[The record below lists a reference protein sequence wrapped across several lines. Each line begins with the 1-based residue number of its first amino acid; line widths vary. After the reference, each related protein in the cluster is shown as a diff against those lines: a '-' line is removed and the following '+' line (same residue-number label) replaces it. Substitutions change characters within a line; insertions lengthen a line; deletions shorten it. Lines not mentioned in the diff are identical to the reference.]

1 MASILDR
8 PISQWAGMEYSCAC
22 GKSHKVDIQAIRV
35 GSGVMQELPGI
46 LRDLGASHIFLVT
59 DNYTY
64 EAAGRQVEQL
74 LDQAGLSYHKRV
86 FQTETP
92 LVPNEYALGSV
103 LAAMTSQ
110 DDMLLAVGSG
120 TLNDVTKYVSART
133 GVPYVIAA
141 TAPSMDGY
149 ASTVAPTILDG
160 FKTTLPAVYPAA
172 IVADVDILKDAPM
185 PHAHRRLWGHHRE
198 VHLPGGLEAVPPAQ
212 RGILLPRGGGRH
224 RGRRGDLRG
233 QRQGAGPA
241 GAPGHPGCDRGA
253 HPLWPGHGHGGR
265 LPACLGGRST
275 RWPTTGRWTP
285 CAGGEE
291 HPLHGNAVGVGTVLA
306 ASLYEMAAEYLPQGF
321 AAPDK
326 GQILAC
332 LQAAGS
338 CADPKELGI
347 RRELCLESLLHAM
360 ELRDRFTVQKL
371 LEQKGKLSP
380 LRPGAGG
387 ALLRRLKIGKRKR
400 RDYAFS
406 GDRLPS
412 AGGETGAALRHAA
425 AGLRGAAG
433 AHPHEI

>member
-46 LRDLGASHIFLVT
+46 LRDLGASHIFLVA

-74 LDQAGLSYHKRV
+74 LDQAGLAYHKRV

-133 GVPYVIAA
+133 GIPYVIAA

-185 PHAHRRLWGHHRE
+185 PMLTAGFGDIIGKFTSLADWRLSHQLNGEYYCPE
-198 VHLPGGLEAVPPAQ
+198 VAGVIEAAVETCAANAQALAQ
-212 RGILLPRGGGRH
+212 REPQAIQAVTEALILSGLAMGMVGVSRPASGAEH
-224 RGRRGDLRG
+224 QMAHYWEMDALRR
-233 QRQGAGPA
+233 
-241 GAPGHPGCDRGA
+241 
-253 HPLWPGHGHGGR
+253 
-265 LPACLGGRST
+265 
-275 RWPTTGRWTP
+275 
-285 CAGGEE
+285 GEE

-371 LEQKGKLSP
+371 LEQKGQLISCAQE
-380 LRPGAGG
+380 LVERYYGG
-387 ALLRRLKIGKRKR
+387 
-400 RDYAFS
+400 
-406 GDRLPS
+406 
-412 AGGETGAALRHAA
+412 
-425 AGLRGAAG
+425 
-433 AHPHEI
+433 

>member
-35 GSGVMQELPGI
+35 GSGVIQELPGI

-185 PHAHRRLWGHHRE
+185 PMLTAGFGDIIGKFTSLADWRLSHQLNGEYYCPE
-198 VHLPGGLEAVPPAQ
+198 VAGVIEAAVETCAANAQALAQ
-212 RGILLPRGGGRH
+212 REPQAIQAVTEALILSGLAMGMVGVSRPASGAEH
-224 RGRRGDLRG
+224 QMAHYWEMDALRR
-233 QRQGAGPA
+233 
-241 GAPGHPGCDRGA
+241 
-253 HPLWPGHGHGGR
+253 
-265 LPACLGGRST
+265 
-275 RWPTTGRWTP
+275 
-285 CAGGEE
+285 GEE

-371 LEQKGKLSP
+371 LEQKGQLISCAQE
-380 LRPGAGG
+380 LVERYYGG
-387 ALLRRLKIGKRKR
+387 
-400 RDYAFS
+400 
-406 GDRLPS
+406 
-412 AGGETGAALRHAA
+412 
-425 AGLRGAAG
+425 
-433 AHPHEI
+433 

>member
-35 GSGVMQELPGI
+35 GSGVIQELPGI
-46 LRDLGASHIFLVT
+46 LRDLGASHIFLVA

-74 LDQAGLSYHKRV
+74 LDQAGLAYHKRV

-185 PHAHRRLWGHHRE
+185 PMLTAGFGDIIGKFTSLADWRLSHQLNGEYYCPE
-198 VHLPGGLEAVPPAQ
+198 VAGVIEAAVETCAANAQALAQ
-212 RGILLPRGGGRH
+212 REPQAIQAVTEALILSGLAMGMVGVSRPASGAEH
-224 RGRRGDLRG
+224 QMAHYWEMDALRR
-233 QRQGAGPA
+233 
-241 GAPGHPGCDRGA
+241 
-253 HPLWPGHGHGGR
+253 
-265 LPACLGGRST
+265 
-275 RWPTTGRWTP
+275 
-285 CAGGEE
+285 GEE
-291 HPLHGNAVGVGTVLA
+291 HPLHGNAVGAAAVLS
-306 ASLYEMAAEYLPQGF
+306 ASLYQLAADQLPEGF
-321 AAPDK
+321 PLPDK
-326 GQILAC
+326 QRL
-332 LQAAGS
+332 LSLLKQAGG
-338 CADPKELGI
+338 CASPKDLGI

-371 LEQKGKLSP
+371 LEQKGKLS
-380 LRPGAGG
+380 LCAQELVARYYGG
-387 ALLRRLKIGKRKR
+387 
-400 RDYAFS
+400 
-406 GDRLPS
+406 
-412 AGGETGAALRHAA
+412 
-425 AGLRGAAG
+425 
-433 AHPHEI
+433 

>member
-1 MASILDR
+1 MASSLDR

-35 GSGVMQELPGI
+35 GSGVIQELPGI
-46 LRDLGASHIFLVT
+46 LRDLGASHIFLVA

-74 LDQAGLSYHKRV
+74 LDQAGLAYHKRV

-133 GVPYVIAA
+133 GIPYVIAA

-185 PHAHRRLWGHHRE
+185 PMLTAGFGDIIGKFTSLADWRLSHQLNGEYYCPE
-198 VHLPGGLEAVPPAQ
+198 VAGVIEAAVETCAANAQALAQ
-212 RGILLPRGGGRH
+212 REPQAIQAVTEALILSGLAMGMVGVSRPASGAEH
-224 RGRRGDLRG
+224 QMAHYWEMDALRR
-233 QRQGAGPA
+233 
-241 GAPGHPGCDRGA
+241 
-253 HPLWPGHGHGGR
+253 
-265 LPACLGGRST
+265 
-275 RWPTTGRWTP
+275 
-285 CAGGEE
+285 GEE

-371 LEQKGKLSP
+371 LEQKGKLS
-380 LRPGAGG
+380 LCAQELVARYYGG
-387 ALLRRLKIGKRKR
+387 
-400 RDYAFS
+400 
-406 GDRLPS
+406 
-412 AGGETGAALRHAA
+412 
-425 AGLRGAAG
+425 
-433 AHPHEI
+433 

>member
-35 GSGVMQELPGI
+35 GSGVIQELPGI
-46 LRDLGASHIFLVT
+46 LRDLGASHIFLVA

-74 LDQAGLSYHKRV
+74 LDQAGLPYHKRV

-185 PHAHRRLWGHHRE
+185 PMLTAGFGDIIGKFTSLADWRLSHQLNGEYYCPE
-198 VHLPGGLEAVPPAQ
+198 VAGVIEAAVETCAANAQALAQ
-212 RGILLPRGGGRH
+212 REPQAIQAVTEALILSGLAMGMVGVSRPASGAEH
-224 RGRRGDLRG
+224 QMAHYWEMDALRR
-233 QRQGAGPA
+233 
-241 GAPGHPGCDRGA
+241 
-253 HPLWPGHGHGGR
+253 
-265 LPACLGGRST
+265 
-275 RWPTTGRWTP
+275 
-285 CAGGEE
+285 GEE

-306 ASLYEMAAEYLPQGF
+306 ASLYEMAVEYLPQGF

-371 LEQKGKLSP
+371 LEQKGKLS
-380 LRPGAGG
+380 LCAQELVARYYGG
-387 ALLRRLKIGKRKR
+387 
-400 RDYAFS
+400 
-406 GDRLPS
+406 
-412 AGGETGAALRHAA
+412 
-425 AGLRGAAG
+425 
-433 AHPHEI
+433 

>member
-35 GSGVMQELPGI
+35 GSGVIQELPGI
-46 LRDLGASHIFLVT
+46 LRDLGASHIFLVA

-74 LDQAGLSYHKRV
+74 LDQAGLPYHKRV

-133 GVPYVIAA
+133 GIPYVIAA

-185 PHAHRRLWGHHRE
+185 PMLTAGFGDIIGKFTSLADWRLSHQLNGEYYCPE
-198 VHLPGGLEAVPPAQ
+198 VAGVIEAAVETCAANAQALAQ
-212 RGILLPRGGGRH
+212 REPQAIQAVTEALILSGLAMGMVGVSRPASGAEH
-224 RGRRGDLRG
+224 QMAHYWEMDALRR
-233 QRQGAGPA
+233 
-241 GAPGHPGCDRGA
+241 
-253 HPLWPGHGHGGR
+253 
-265 LPACLGGRST
+265 
-275 RWPTTGRWTP
+275 
-285 CAGGEE
+285 GEE

-371 LEQKGKLSP
+371 LEQKGKLS
-380 LRPGAGG
+380 LCAQELVERYYGG
-387 ALLRRLKIGKRKR
+387 
-400 RDYAFS
+400 
-406 GDRLPS
+406 
-412 AGGETGAALRHAA
+412 
-425 AGLRGAAG
+425 
-433 AHPHEI
+433 

>member
-35 GSGVMQELPGI
+35 GSGVIQELPGI

-74 LDQAGLSYHKRV
+74 LDQAGLPYHKRV

-133 GVPYVIAA
+133 GIPYVIAA

-185 PHAHRRLWGHHRE
+185 PMLTAGFGDIIGKFTSLADWRLSHQLNGEYYCPE
-198 VHLPGGLEAVPPAQ
+198 VAGVIEAAVETCAANAKALAQ
-212 RGILLPRGGGRH
+212 REPQAIQAVTEALILSGLAMGMVGVSRPASGAEH
-224 RGRRGDLRG
+224 QMAHYWEMDALRR
-233 QRQGAGPA
+233 
-241 GAPGHPGCDRGA
+241 
-253 HPLWPGHGHGGR
+253 
-265 LPACLGGRST
+265 
-275 RWPTTGRWTP
+275 
-285 CAGGEE
+285 GEE

-371 LEQKGKLSP
+371 LEQKGKLS
-380 LRPGAGG
+380 LCAQELVARYYGG
-387 ALLRRLKIGKRKR
+387 
-400 RDYAFS
+400 
-406 GDRLPS
+406 
-412 AGGETGAALRHAA
+412 
-425 AGLRGAAG
+425 
-433 AHPHEI
+433 

>member
-46 LRDLGASHIFLVT
+46 LRDLGASHIFLVA

-160 FKTTLPAVYPAA
+160 FKTTLPAEYPAA

-185 PHAHRRLWGHHRE
+185 PMLTAGFGDIIGKFTSLADWRLSHQLNGEYYCPE
-198 VHLPGGLEAVPPAQ
+198 VAGVIEAAVETCAANAKALAQ
-212 RGILLPRGGGRH
+212 REPQAIQAVTEALILSGLAMGMVGVSRPASGAEH
-224 RGRRGDLRG
+224 QMAHYWEMDALRR
-233 QRQGAGPA
+233 
-241 GAPGHPGCDRGA
+241 
-253 HPLWPGHGHGGR
+253 
-265 LPACLGGRST
+265 
-275 RWPTTGRWTP
+275 
-285 CAGGEE
+285 GEE

-306 ASLYEMAAEYLPQGF
+306 ASLYEMAVEYLPQGF

-347 RRELCLESLLHAM
+347 RRELCLESLLHAL

-371 LEQKGKLSP
+371 LEQTGKLS
-380 LRPGAGG
+380 LCAQELVARYYGG
-387 ALLRRLKIGKRKR
+387 
-400 RDYAFS
+400 
-406 GDRLPS
+406 
-412 AGGETGAALRHAA
+412 
-425 AGLRGAAG
+425 
-433 AHPHEI
+433 

>member
-35 GSGVMQELPGI
+35 GSGVIQELPGI
-46 LRDLGASHIFLVT
+46 LRDLGASHIFLVA

-74 LDQAGLSYHKRV
+74 LDQAGLAYHKRV

-133 GVPYVIAA
+133 GIPYVIAA

-185 PHAHRRLWGHHRE
+185 PMLTAGFGDIIGKFTSLADWRLSHQLNGEYYCPE
-198 VHLPGGLEAVPPAQ
+198 VAGVIEAAVETCAANAQALAQ
-212 RGILLPRGGGRH
+212 REPQAIQAVTEALILSGLAMGMVGVSRPASGAEH
-224 RGRRGDLRG
+224 QMAHYWEMDALRR
-233 QRQGAGPA
+233 
-241 GAPGHPGCDRGA
+241 
-253 HPLWPGHGHGGR
+253 
-265 LPACLGGRST
+265 
-275 RWPTTGRWTP
+275 
-285 CAGGEE
+285 GEE

-371 LEQKGKLSP
+371 LEQKG
-380 LRPGAGG
+380 
-387 ALLRRLKIGKRKR
+387 I
-400 RDYAFS
+400 FS
-406 GDRLPS
+406 RMWQNYQTS
-412 AGGETGAALRHAA
+412 VQWKVAKEVQ
-425 AGLRGAAG
+425 
-433 AHPHEI
+433 

>member
-35 GSGVMQELPGI
+35 GSGVIQELPGI
-46 LRDLGASHIFLVT
+46 LRDLGASHIFLVA

-74 LDQAGLSYHKRV
+74 LDQAGLAYHKRV

-133 GVPYVIAA
+133 GIPYVIAA

-185 PHAHRRLWGHHRE
+185 PMLTAGFGDIIGKFTSLADWRLSHQLNGEYYCPE
-198 VHLPGGLEAVPPAQ
+198 VAGVIEAAVETCAANAQALAQ
-212 RGILLPRGGGRH
+212 REPQAIQAVTEALILSGLAMGMVGVSRPASGAEH
-224 RGRRGDLRG
+224 QMAHYWEMDALRR
-233 QRQGAGPA
+233 
-241 GAPGHPGCDRGA
+241 
-253 HPLWPGHGHGGR
+253 
-265 LPACLGGRST
+265 
-275 RWPTTGRWTP
+275 
-285 CAGGEE
+285 GEE

-338 CADPKELGI
+338 CADPEELGI

-371 LEQKGKLSP
+371 LEQKGKLS
-380 LRPGAGG
+380 LCAQELVARYYGG
-387 ALLRRLKIGKRKR
+387 
-400 RDYAFS
+400 
-406 GDRLPS
+406 
-412 AGGETGAALRHAA
+412 
-425 AGLRGAAG
+425 
-433 AHPHEI
+433 

>member
-46 LRDLGASHIFLVT
+46 LRDLGASHIFLVA

-74 LDQAGLSYHKRV
+74 LDQAGLAYHKRV

-133 GVPYVIAA
+133 GIPYVIAA

-185 PHAHRRLWGHHRE
+185 PMLTAGFGDIIGKFTSLADWRLSHQLNGEYYCPE
-198 VHLPGGLEAVPPAQ
+198 VAGVIEAAVETCAANAKALAQ
-212 RGILLPRGGGRH
+212 RGPQAIQAVTEALILSGLAMGMVGVSRPASGAEH
-224 RGRRGDLRG
+224 QMAHYWEMDALRR
-233 QRQGAGPA
+233 
-241 GAPGHPGCDRGA
+241 
-253 HPLWPGHGHGGR
+253 
-265 LPACLGGRST
+265 
-275 RWPTTGRWTP
+275 
-285 CAGGEE
+285 GEE

-306 ASLYEMAAEYLPQGF
+306 ASLYEMAVEYLPQGF

-371 LEQKGKLSP
+371 LEQKGKLS
-380 LRPGAGG
+380 LCAQELVAHYYGG
-387 ALLRRLKIGKRKR
+387 
-400 RDYAFS
+400 
-406 GDRLPS
+406 
-412 AGGETGAALRHAA
+412 
-425 AGLRGAAG
+425 
-433 AHPHEI
+433 

>member
-35 GSGVMQELPGI
+35 GSGVIQELPGI
-46 LRDLGASHIFLVT
+46 LRDLGASHIFLVA

-74 LDQAGLSYHKRV
+74 LDQAGLAYHKRV

-133 GVPYVIAA
+133 GMPYVIAA

-185 PHAHRRLWGHHRE
+185 PMLTAGFGDIIGKFTSLADWRLSHQLNGEYYCPE
-198 VHLPGGLEAVPPAQ
+198 VAGVIEAAVETCAANAKALAQ
-212 RGILLPRGGGRH
+212 REPQAIQAVTEALILSGLAMGMVGVSRPASGAEH
-224 RGRRGDLRG
+224 QMAHYWEMDALRR
-233 QRQGAGPA
+233 
-241 GAPGHPGCDRGA
+241 
-253 HPLWPGHGHGGR
+253 
-265 LPACLGGRST
+265 
-275 RWPTTGRWTP
+275 
-285 CAGGEE
+285 GEE

-371 LEQKGKLSP
+371 LEQKGKLS
-380 LRPGAGG
+380 LCAQELVERYYGG
-387 ALLRRLKIGKRKR
+387 
-400 RDYAFS
+400 
-406 GDRLPS
+406 
-412 AGGETGAALRHAA
+412 
-425 AGLRGAAG
+425 
-433 AHPHEI
+433 

>member
-46 LRDLGASHIFLVT
+46 LRDLGASHIFLVA

-74 LDQAGLSYHKRV
+74 LDQAGLAYHKRV

-133 GVPYVIAA
+133 GMPYVIAA

-185 PHAHRRLWGHHRE
+185 PMLTAGFGDIIGKFTSLADWRLSHQLNGEYYCPE
-198 VHLPGGLEAVPPAQ
+198 VAGVIEAAVETCAANAQALAQ
-212 RGILLPRGGGRH
+212 REPQAIQAVTEALIFSGLAMGMVGVSRPASGAEHQMAHYWEMDAL
-224 RGRRGDLRG
+224 RR
-233 QRQGAGPA
+233 
-241 GAPGHPGCDRGA
+241 
-253 HPLWPGHGHGGR
+253 
-265 LPACLGGRST
+265 
-275 RWPTTGRWTP
+275 
-285 CAGGEE
+285 GEE

-371 LEQKGKLSP
+371 LEQKGKLS
-380 LRPGAGG
+380 LCAQELVARYYGG
-387 ALLRRLKIGKRKR
+387 
-400 RDYAFS
+400 
-406 GDRLPS
+406 
-412 AGGETGAALRHAA
+412 
-425 AGLRGAAG
+425 
-433 AHPHEI
+433 

>member
-35 GSGVMQELPGI
+35 GSGVIQELPGI
-46 LRDLGASHIFLVT
+46 LRDLGASHIFLVA

-74 LDQAGLSYHKRV
+74 LDQAGLAYHKRV

-185 PHAHRRLWGHHRE
+185 PMLTAGFGDIIGKFTSLADWRLSHQLNGEYYCPE
-198 VHLPGGLEAVPPAQ
+198 VAGVIEAAVETCAANAQALAQ
-212 RGILLPRGGGRH
+212 REPQAIQAVTEALILSGLAMGMVGVSRPASGAEH
-224 RGRRGDLRG
+224 QMAHYWEMDALRR
-233 QRQGAGPA
+233 
-241 GAPGHPGCDRGA
+241 
-253 HPLWPGHGHGGR
+253 
-265 LPACLGGRST
+265 
-275 RWPTTGRWTP
+275 
-285 CAGGEE
+285 GEE

-371 LEQKGKLSP
+371 LEQKGKLS
-380 LRPGAGG
+380 LCAQELVARYYGG
-387 ALLRRLKIGKRKR
+387 
-400 RDYAFS
+400 
-406 GDRLPS
+406 
-412 AGGETGAALRHAA
+412 
-425 AGLRGAAG
+425 
-433 AHPHEI
+433 

>member
-35 GSGVMQELPGI
+35 GSGVIQELPGI
-46 LRDLGASHIFLVT
+46 LRDLGASHIFLVA

-74 LDQAGLSYHKRV
+74 LDQAGLAYHKRV

-133 GVPYVIAA
+133 GIPYVIAA

-185 PHAHRRLWGHHRE
+185 PMLTAGFGDIIGKFTSLADWRLSHQLNGEYYCPE
-198 VHLPGGLEAVPPAQ
+198 VAGVIEAAVETCAANAQALAQ
-212 RGILLPRGGGRH
+212 REPQAIQAVTEALILSGLAMGMVGVSRPASGAEH
-224 RGRRGDLRG
+224 QMAHYWEMDALRR
-233 QRQGAGPA
+233 
-241 GAPGHPGCDRGA
+241 
-253 HPLWPGHGHGGR
+253 
-265 LPACLGGRST
+265 
-275 RWPTTGRWTP
+275 
-285 CAGGEE
+285 GEE

-332 LQAAGS
+332 LQAEGS

-371 LEQKGKLSP
+371 LEQKGKLS
-380 LRPGAGG
+380 LCAQELVARYYGG
-387 ALLRRLKIGKRKR
+387 
-400 RDYAFS
+400 
-406 GDRLPS
+406 
-412 AGGETGAALRHAA
+412 
-425 AGLRGAAG
+425 
-433 AHPHEI
+433 

>member
-35 GSGVMQELPGI
+35 GSGVIQELPGI
-46 LRDLGASHIFLVT
+46 LRDLGASHIFLVA

-74 LDQAGLSYHKRV
+74 LDQAGLAYHKRV

-185 PHAHRRLWGHHRE
+185 PMLTAGFGDIIGKFTSLADWRLSHQLNGEYYCPE
-198 VHLPGGLEAVPPAQ
+198 VAGVIEAAVETCAANAQALAQ
-212 RGILLPRGGGRH
+212 REPQAIQAVTEALILSGLAMGIVGVSRPASGAEHQMAHYWEMDAL
-224 RGRRGDLRG
+224 RR
-233 QRQGAGPA
+233 
-241 GAPGHPGCDRGA
+241 
-253 HPLWPGHGHGGR
+253 
-265 LPACLGGRST
+265 
-275 RWPTTGRWTP
+275 
-285 CAGGEE
+285 GEE

-371 LEQKGKLSP
+371 LEQKGKLS
-380 LRPGAGG
+380 LCAQELVARYYGG
-387 ALLRRLKIGKRKR
+387 
-400 RDYAFS
+400 
-406 GDRLPS
+406 
-412 AGGETGAALRHAA
+412 
-425 AGLRGAAG
+425 
-433 AHPHEI
+433 

>member
-35 GSGVMQELPGI
+35 GSGVIQELPCI
-46 LRDLGASHIFLVT
+46 LRDLGASHIFLVA

-74 LDQAGLSYHKRV
+74 LDQAGLAYHKRV

-185 PHAHRRLWGHHRE
+185 PMLTAGFGDIIGKFTSLADWRLSHQLNGEYYCPE
-198 VHLPGGLEAVPPAQ
+198 VAGVIEAAVETCAANAQALAQ
-212 RGILLPRGGGRH
+212 REPQAIQAVTEALILSGLAMGMVGVSRPASGAEH
-224 RGRRGDLRG
+224 QMAHYWEMDALRR
-233 QRQGAGPA
+233 
-241 GAPGHPGCDRGA
+241 
-253 HPLWPGHGHGGR
+253 
-265 LPACLGGRST
+265 
-275 RWPTTGRWTP
+275 
-285 CAGGEE
+285 GEE

-306 ASLYEMAAEYLPQGF
+306 ASMYEMAAEYLPQGF

-371 LEQKGKLSP
+371 LEQKGKLS
-380 LRPGAGG
+380 LCAQELVARYYGG
-387 ALLRRLKIGKRKR
+387 
-400 RDYAFS
+400 
-406 GDRLPS
+406 
-412 AGGETGAALRHAA
+412 
-425 AGLRGAAG
+425 
-433 AHPHEI
+433 

>member
-35 GSGVMQELPGI
+35 GSGVIQELPGI
-46 LRDLGASHIFLVT
+46 LRDLGASHIFLVA
-59 DNYTY
+59 DNYPY

-74 LDQAGLSYHKRV
+74 LDQAGLAYHKRGV
-86 FQTETP
+86 QTETP

-185 PHAHRRLWGHHRE
+185 PMLTAGFGDIIGKFTSLADWRLSHQLNGEYYCPE
-198 VHLPGGLEAVPPAQ
+198 VAGVIEAAVETCAANAQALAQ
-212 RGILLPRGGGRH
+212 REPQAIQAVTEALILSGLAMGMVGVSRPASGAEH
-224 RGRRGDLRG
+224 QMAHYWEMDALRR
-233 QRQGAGPA
+233 
-241 GAPGHPGCDRGA
+241 
-253 HPLWPGHGHGGR
+253 
-265 LPACLGGRST
+265 
-275 RWPTTGRWTP
+275 
-285 CAGGEE
+285 GEE

-371 LEQKGKLSP
+371 LEQKGKLS
-380 LRPGAGG
+380 LCAQELVARYYGG
-387 ALLRRLKIGKRKR
+387 
-400 RDYAFS
+400 
-406 GDRLPS
+406 
-412 AGGETGAALRHAA
+412 
-425 AGLRGAAG
+425 
-433 AHPHEI
+433 

>member
-185 PHAHRRLWGHHRE
+185 PMLTAGFGDIIGKFTSLADWRLSHQLNGEYYCPE
-198 VHLPGGLEAVPPAQ
+198 VAGVIEAAVETCAANAKALAQ
-212 RGILLPRGGGRH
+212 REPQAIQAVTEALILSGLAMGMVGVSRPASGAEH
-224 RGRRGDLRG
+224 QMAHYWEMDALRR
-233 QRQGAGPA
+233 
-241 GAPGHPGCDRGA
+241 
-253 HPLWPGHGHGGR
+253 
-265 LPACLGGRST
+265 
-275 RWPTTGRWTP
+275 
-285 CAGGEE
+285 GEE
-291 HPLHGNAVGVGTVLA
+291 HPLHGNAVGVGPVLA

-371 LEQKGKLSP
+371 LEQKGKLS
-380 LRPGAGG
+380 LCAQELVARYYGG
-387 ALLRRLKIGKRKR
+387 
-400 RDYAFS
+400 
-406 GDRLPS
+406 
-412 AGGETGAALRHAA
+412 
-425 AGLRGAAG
+425 
-433 AHPHEI
+433 

>member
-35 GSGVMQELPGI
+35 GSGVIQELPGI
-46 LRDLGASHIFLVT
+46 LRDLGASHIFLVA

-74 LDQAGLSYHKRV
+74 LDQAGLAYHKRV

-133 GVPYVIAA
+133 GIPYVIAA

-185 PHAHRRLWGHHRE
+185 PMLTAGFGDIIGKFTSLADWRLSHQLNGEYYCPE
-198 VHLPGGLEAVPPAQ
+198 VAGVIEAAVETCAANAQALAQ
-212 RGILLPRGGGRH
+212 REPQAIQAVTEALILSGLAMGMVGVSRPASGAEH
-224 RGRRGDLRG
+224 QMAHYWEMDALRR
-233 QRQGAGPA
+233 
-241 GAPGHPGCDRGA
+241 
-253 HPLWPGHGHGGR
+253 
-265 LPACLGGRST
+265 
-275 RWPTTGRWTP
+275 
-285 CAGGEE
+285 GEE

-306 ASLYEMAAEYLPQGF
+306 ASLYEMAVEYLPQGF

-371 LEQKGKLSP
+371 LEQKGKLS
-380 LRPGAGG
+380 LCAQELVAHYYGG
-387 ALLRRLKIGKRKR
+387 
-400 RDYAFS
+400 
-406 GDRLPS
+406 
-412 AGGETGAALRHAA
+412 
-425 AGLRGAAG
+425 
-433 AHPHEI
+433 

>member
-22 GKSHKVDIQAIRV
+22 GKSHKVNIQAIRV
-35 GSGVMQELPGI
+35 GSGVIQELPGI
-46 LRDLGASHIFLVT
+46 LRDLGASHIFLVA

-74 LDQAGLSYHKRV
+74 LDQAGLAYHKRV

-185 PHAHRRLWGHHRE
+185 PMLTAGFGDIIGKFTSLADWRLSHQLNGEYYCPE
-198 VHLPGGLEAVPPAQ
+198 VAGVIEAAVETCAANAQALAQ
-212 RGILLPRGGGRH
+212 REPQAVQAVTEALILSGLAMGMVGVSRPASGAEH
-224 RGRRGDLRG
+224 QMAHYWEMDALRR
-233 QRQGAGPA
+233 
-241 GAPGHPGCDRGA
+241 
-253 HPLWPGHGHGGR
+253 
-265 LPACLGGRST
+265 
-275 RWPTTGRWTP
+275 
-285 CAGGEE
+285 GEE

-371 LEQKGKLSP
+371 LEQKGKLS
-380 LRPGAGG
+380 LCAQELVARYYGG
-387 ALLRRLKIGKRKR
+387 
-400 RDYAFS
+400 
-406 GDRLPS
+406 
-412 AGGETGAALRHAA
+412 
-425 AGLRGAAG
+425 
-433 AHPHEI
+433 

>member
-46 LRDLGASHIFLVT
+46 LRDLGASHIFLVA

-74 LDQAGLSYHKRV
+74 LDQAGLAYHKRV

-133 GVPYVIAA
+133 GIPYVIAA

-185 PHAHRRLWGHHRE
+185 PMLTAGFGDIIGKFTSLADWRLSHQLNGEYYCPE
-198 VHLPGGLEAVPPAQ
+198 VAGVIEAAVETCAANAKALAQ
-212 RGILLPRGGGRH
+212 REPQAIRAVTEALILSGLAMGMVGVSRPASGAEH
-224 RGRRGDLRG
+224 QMAHYWEMDALRR
-233 QRQGAGPA
+233 
-241 GAPGHPGCDRGA
+241 
-253 HPLWPGHGHGGR
+253 
-265 LPACLGGRST
+265 
-275 RWPTTGRWTP
+275 
-285 CAGGEE
+285 GEE

-306 ASLYEMAAEYLPQGF
+306 ASLYEMAVEYLPQGF

-371 LEQKGKLSP
+371 LEQKGKLS
-380 LRPGAGG
+380 LCAQELVARYYGG
-387 ALLRRLKIGKRKR
+387 
-400 RDYAFS
+400 
-406 GDRLPS
+406 
-412 AGGETGAALRHAA
+412 
-425 AGLRGAAG
+425 
-433 AHPHEI
+433 

>member
-35 GSGVMQELPGI
+35 GSGVIQELPGI
-46 LRDLGASHIFLVT
+46 LRDLGASHIFLVA

-74 LDQAGLSYHKRV
+74 LDQAGLAYHKRV

-133 GVPYVIAA
+133 GIPYVIAA

-185 PHAHRRLWGHHRE
+185 PMLTAGFGDIIGKFTSLADWRLSHQLNGEYYCPE
-198 VHLPGGLEAVPPAQ
+198 VAGVIEAAVETCAANAQALAQ
-212 RGILLPRGGGRH
+212 REPQAIQAVTEALILSGLAMGMVGVSRPASGAEH
-224 RGRRGDLRG
+224 QMAHYWEMDALRR
-233 QRQGAGPA
+233 
-241 GAPGHPGCDRGA
+241 
-253 HPLWPGHGHGGR
+253 
-265 LPACLGGRST
+265 
-275 RWPTTGRWTP
+275 
-285 CAGGEE
+285 GEE

-326 GQILAC
+326 GKILAC

-371 LEQKGKLSP
+371 LEQKGKLS
-380 LRPGAGG
+380 LCAQELVARYYGG
-387 ALLRRLKIGKRKR
+387 
-400 RDYAFS
+400 
-406 GDRLPS
+406 
-412 AGGETGAALRHAA
+412 
-425 AGLRGAAG
+425 
-433 AHPHEI
+433 

>member
-1 MASILDR
+1 MASSLDR

-46 LRDLGASHIFLVT
+46 LRDLGASHIFLVA

-74 LDQAGLSYHKRV
+74 LDQAGLAYHKRV

-185 PHAHRRLWGHHRE
+185 PMLTAGFGDIIGKFTSLADWWLSHQLNGEYYCPE
-198 VHLPGGLEAVPPAQ
+198 VAGVIEAAVETCAANAQALAQ
-212 RGILLPRGGGRH
+212 REPQTIQAVTEALILSGLAMGMVGVSRPASGAEH
-224 RGRRGDLRG
+224 QMAHYWEMDALRR
-233 QRQGAGPA
+233 
-241 GAPGHPGCDRGA
+241 
-253 HPLWPGHGHGGR
+253 
-265 LPACLGGRST
+265 
-275 RWPTTGRWTP
+275 
-285 CAGGEE
+285 GEE

-371 LEQKGKLSP
+371 LEQKGKLS
-380 LRPGAGG
+380 LCAQELVERYYGG
-387 ALLRRLKIGKRKR
+387 
-400 RDYAFS
+400 
-406 GDRLPS
+406 
-412 AGGETGAALRHAA
+412 
-425 AGLRGAAG
+425 
-433 AHPHEI
+433 

>member
-46 LRDLGASHIFLVT
+46 LRDLGASHIFLVA

-74 LDQAGLSYHKRV
+74 LDQAGLAYHKRV

-133 GVPYVIAA
+133 GIPYVIAA

-185 PHAHRRLWGHHRE
+185 PMLTAGFGDIIGKFTSLADWRLSHQLNGEYYCPE
-198 VHLPGGLEAVPPAQ
+198 VAGVIEAAVETCAANAQALAQ
-212 RGILLPRGGGRH
+212 REPQAIQAVTEALILSGLAMGMVGVSRPASGAEH
-224 RGRRGDLRG
+224 QMAHYWEMDALRR
-233 QRQGAGPA
+233 
-241 GAPGHPGCDRGA
+241 
-253 HPLWPGHGHGGR
+253 
-265 LPACLGGRST
+265 
-275 RWPTTGRWTP
+275 
-285 CAGGEE
+285 GEE

-306 ASLYEMAAEYLPQGF
+306 ASLYEMAAEYRPQGCP
-321 AAPDK
+321 APDK

-332 LQAAGS
+332 RQAGGS

-371 LEQKGKLSP
+371 LEQKGKLS
-380 LRPGAGG
+380 LCAQELVARYYGG
-387 ALLRRLKIGKRKR
+387 
-400 RDYAFS
+400 
-406 GDRLPS
+406 
-412 AGGETGAALRHAA
+412 
-425 AGLRGAAG
+425 
-433 AHPHEI
+433 

>member
-1 MASILDR
+1 MASSLDR

-35 GSGVMQELPGI
+35 GSGVIQELPGI
-46 LRDLGASHIFLVT
+46 LRDLGASHIFLVA

-74 LDQAGLSYHKRV
+74 LDQAGLAYHKRV

-133 GVPYVIAA
+133 GMPYVIAA

-185 PHAHRRLWGHHRE
+185 PMLTAGFGDIIGKFTSLADWRLSHQLNGEYYCPE
-198 VHLPGGLEAVPPAQ
+198 VAGVIEAAVETCAANAQALAQ
-212 RGILLPRGGGRH
+212 REPQAIQAVTEALILSGLAMGMVGVSRPASGAEH
-224 RGRRGDLRG
+224 QMAHYWEMDALRR
-233 QRQGAGPA
+233 
-241 GAPGHPGCDRGA
+241 
-253 HPLWPGHGHGGR
+253 
-265 LPACLGGRST
+265 
-275 RWPTTGRWTP
+275 
-285 CAGGEE
+285 GEE

-306 ASLYEMAAEYLPQGF
+306 ASLYEMAVEYLPQGF

-371 LEQKGKLSP
+371 LEQKGKLS
-380 LRPGAGG
+380 LCAQELVERYYGG
-387 ALLRRLKIGKRKR
+387 
-400 RDYAFS
+400 
-406 GDRLPS
+406 
-412 AGGETGAALRHAA
+412 
-425 AGLRGAAG
+425 
-433 AHPHEI
+433 

>member
-46 LRDLGASHIFLVT
+46 LRDLGASHIFLVA

-74 LDQAGLSYHKRV
+74 LDQAGLAYHKRV

-185 PHAHRRLWGHHRE
+185 PMLTAGFGDIIGKFTSLADWRLSHQLNGEYYCPE
-198 VHLPGGLEAVPPAQ
+198 VAGVIEAAVETCAANAKALAQ
-212 RGILLPRGGGRH
+212 REPQAIQAVTEALILSGLAMGMVGVSRPASGAEH
-224 RGRRGDLRG
+224 QMAHYWEMDALRR
-233 QRQGAGPA
+233 
-241 GAPGHPGCDRGA
+241 
-253 HPLWPGHGHGGR
+253 
-265 LPACLGGRST
+265 
-275 RWPTTGRWTP
+275 
-285 CAGGEE
+285 GEE

-306 ASLYEMAAEYLPQGF
+306 ASLYEMAVEYLPQGF

-371 LEQKGKLSP
+371 LEQKGQLISCAQE
-380 LRPGAGG
+380 LVERYYGG
-387 ALLRRLKIGKRKR
+387 
-400 RDYAFS
+400 
-406 GDRLPS
+406 
-412 AGGETGAALRHAA
+412 
-425 AGLRGAAG
+425 
-433 AHPHEI
+433 

>member
-35 GSGVMQELPGI
+35 GSGVIQELPGI

-74 LDQAGLSYHKRV
+74 LDQAGLPYHKRV

-133 GVPYVIAA
+133 GIPYVIAA

-185 PHAHRRLWGHHRE
+185 PMLTAGFGDIIGKFTSLADWRLSHQLNGEYYCPE
-198 VHLPGGLEAVPPAQ
+198 VAGVIEAAVETCAANAKALAQ
-212 RGILLPRGGGRH
+212 REPQAIQAVTEALILSGLAMGMVGVSRPASGAEH
-224 RGRRGDLRG
+224 QMAHYWEMDALRR
-233 QRQGAGPA
+233 
-241 GAPGHPGCDRGA
+241 
-253 HPLWPGHGHGGR
+253 
-265 LPACLGGRST
+265 
-275 RWPTTGRWTP
+275 
-285 CAGGEE
+285 GEE

-371 LEQKGKLSP
+371 LEQKGKLS
-380 LRPGAGG
+380 LCARELVARYYGG
-387 ALLRRLKIGKRKR
+387 
-400 RDYAFS
+400 
-406 GDRLPS
+406 
-412 AGGETGAALRHAA
+412 
-425 AGLRGAAG
+425 
-433 AHPHEI
+433 

>member
-35 GSGVMQELPGI
+35 GSGVIQELPGI

-185 PHAHRRLWGHHRE
+185 PMLTAGFGDIIGKFTSLADWRLSHQLNGEYYCPE
-198 VHLPGGLEAVPPAQ
+198 VAGVIEAAVETCAANAQALAQ
-212 RGILLPRGGGRH
+212 REPQAIQAVTEALILSGLAMGMVGVSRPASGAEH
-224 RGRRGDLRG
+224 QMAHYWEMDALRR
-233 QRQGAGPA
+233 
-241 GAPGHPGCDRGA
+241 
-253 HPLWPGHGHGGR
+253 
-265 LPACLGGRST
+265 
-275 RWPTTGRWTP
+275 
-285 CAGGEE
+285 GEE

-371 LEQKGKLSP
+371 LEQKGKLS
-380 LRPGAGG
+380 LCAQELVARYYGG
-387 ALLRRLKIGKRKR
+387 
-400 RDYAFS
+400 
-406 GDRLPS
+406 
-412 AGGETGAALRHAA
+412 
-425 AGLRGAAG
+425 
-433 AHPHEI
+433 

>member
-35 GSGVMQELPGI
+35 GSGVIQELPGI
-46 LRDLGASHIFLVT
+46 LRDLGASHIFLVA

-185 PHAHRRLWGHHRE
+185 PMLTAGFGDIIGKFTSLADWRLSHQLNGEYYCPE
-198 VHLPGGLEAVPPAQ
+198 VAGVIEAAVETCAANAQALAQ
-212 RGILLPRGGGRH
+212 REPQAIQAVTEALILSGLAMGMVGVSRPASGAEH
-224 RGRRGDLRG
+224 QMAHYWEMDALRR
-233 QRQGAGPA
+233 
-241 GAPGHPGCDRGA
+241 
-253 HPLWPGHGHGGR
+253 
-265 LPACLGGRST
+265 
-275 RWPTTGRWTP
+275 
-285 CAGGEE
+285 GEE

-306 ASLYEMAAEYLPQGF
+306 ASLYEMAVEYLPQGF

-360 ELRDRFTVQKL
+360 ELRNRFTVQKL
-371 LEQKGKLSP
+371 LEQKGKLS
-380 LRPGAGG
+380 LCAQELVERYYGG
-387 ALLRRLKIGKRKR
+387 
-400 RDYAFS
+400 
-406 GDRLPS
+406 
-412 AGGETGAALRHAA
+412 
-425 AGLRGAAG
+425 
-433 AHPHEI
+433 

>member
-8 PISQWAGMEYSCAC
+8 PISQWARMEYSCAC

-35 GSGVMQELPGI
+35 GSGVIQELPGI
-46 LRDLGASHIFLVT
+46 LRDLGASHIFLVA

-74 LDQAGLSYHKRV
+74 LDQAGLAYHKRV

-133 GVPYVIAA
+133 GIPYVIAA

-185 PHAHRRLWGHHRE
+185 PMLTAGFGDIIGKFTSLADWRLSHQLNGEYYCPE
-198 VHLPGGLEAVPPAQ
+198 VAGVIEAAVETCAANAKALAQ
-212 RGILLPRGGGRH
+212 REPQAIQAVTEALILSGLAMGMVGVSRPASGAEH
-224 RGRRGDLRG
+224 QMAHYWEMDALRR
-233 QRQGAGPA
+233 
-241 GAPGHPGCDRGA
+241 
-253 HPLWPGHGHGGR
+253 
-265 LPACLGGRST
+265 
-275 RWPTTGRWTP
+275 
-285 CAGGEE
+285 GEE

-371 LEQKGKLSP
+371 LEQKGKLS
-380 LRPGAGG
+380 LCAQELVARYYGG
-387 ALLRRLKIGKRKR
+387 
-400 RDYAFS
+400 
-406 GDRLPS
+406 
-412 AGGETGAALRHAA
+412 
-425 AGLRGAAG
+425 
-433 AHPHEI
+433 

>member
-46 LRDLGASHIFLVT
+46 LRDLGASHIFLVA

-74 LDQAGLSYHKRV
+74 LDQAGLAYHKRV

-185 PHAHRRLWGHHRE
+185 PMLTAGFGDIIGKFTSLADWRLSHQLNGEYYCPE
-198 VHLPGGLEAVPPAQ
+198 VAGVIEAAVETCAANAKALAQ
-212 RGILLPRGGGRH
+212 REPQAIQAVTEALILSGLAMGMVGVSRPASGAEH
-224 RGRRGDLRG
+224 QMAHYWEMDALRR
-233 QRQGAGPA
+233 
-241 GAPGHPGCDRGA
+241 
-253 HPLWPGHGHGGR
+253 
-265 LPACLGGRST
+265 
-275 RWPTTGRWTP
+275 
-285 CAGGEE
+285 GEE

-306 ASLYEMAAEYLPQGF
+306 ASLYEMAVEYLPQGF

-371 LEQKGKLSP
+371 LEQKGKLS
-380 LRPGAGG
+380 LCAQELVARYYGG
-387 ALLRRLKIGKRKR
+387 
-400 RDYAFS
+400 
-406 GDRLPS
+406 
-412 AGGETGAALRHAA
+412 
-425 AGLRGAAG
+425 
-433 AHPHEI
+433 

>member
-46 LRDLGASHIFLVT
+46 LRDLGASHIFLVA

-74 LDQAGLSYHKRV
+74 LDQAGLAYHKRV

-160 FKTTLPAVYPAA
+160 LKTTPPAVYPAA

-185 PHAHRRLWGHHRE
+185 PMLTAGFGDIIGKFTSLADWRLSHQLNGEYYCPE
-198 VHLPGGLEAVPPAQ
+198 VAGVIEAAVETCAANAQALAQ
-212 RGILLPRGGGRH
+212 REPQAIQAVTEALILSGLAMGMVGVSRPASGAEH
-224 RGRRGDLRG
+224 QMAHYWEMDALRR
-233 QRQGAGPA
+233 
-241 GAPGHPGCDRGA
+241 
-253 HPLWPGHGHGGR
+253 
-265 LPACLGGRST
+265 
-275 RWPTTGRWTP
+275 
-285 CAGGEE
+285 GEE

-371 LEQKGKLSP
+371 LEQKGKLS
-380 LRPGAGG
+380 LCAQELVARYYGG
-387 ALLRRLKIGKRKR
+387 
-400 RDYAFS
+400 
-406 GDRLPS
+406 
-412 AGGETGAALRHAA
+412 
-425 AGLRGAAG
+425 
-433 AHPHEI
+433 

>member
-46 LRDLGASHIFLVT
+46 LRDLGASHIFLVA

-74 LDQAGLSYHKRV
+74 LDQAGLAYHKRV

-133 GVPYVIAA
+133 GIPYAIAA

-185 PHAHRRLWGHHRE
+185 PMLTAGFGDIIGKFTSLADWRLSHQLNGEYYCPE
-198 VHLPGGLEAVPPAQ
+198 VAGVIEAAVETCAANAKALAQ
-212 RGILLPRGGGRH
+212 REPQAIQAVTEALILSGLAMGMVGVSRPASGAEH
-224 RGRRGDLRG
+224 QMAHYWEMDALRR
-233 QRQGAGPA
+233 
-241 GAPGHPGCDRGA
+241 
-253 HPLWPGHGHGGR
+253 
-265 LPACLGGRST
+265 
-275 RWPTTGRWTP
+275 
-285 CAGGEE
+285 GEE

-306 ASLYEMAAEYLPQGF
+306 ASLYEMAVEYLPQGF

-338 CADPKELGI
+338 CAAPKELGI

-371 LEQKGKLSP
+371 LEQKGKLS
-380 LRPGAGG
+380 LCAQELVERYYGG
-387 ALLRRLKIGKRKR
+387 
-400 RDYAFS
+400 
-406 GDRLPS
+406 
-412 AGGETGAALRHAA
+412 
-425 AGLRGAAG
+425 
-433 AHPHEI
+433 

>member
-46 LRDLGASHIFLVT
+46 LRDLGASHIFLVA

-74 LDQAGLSYHKRV
+74 LDQAGLPYHKRV

-185 PHAHRRLWGHHRE
+185 PMLTAGFGDIIGKFTSLADWRLSHQLNGEYYCPE
-198 VHLPGGLEAVPPAQ
+198 VAGVIEAAVETCAANAKALAQ
-212 RGILLPRGGGRH
+212 REPQAIQAVTEALILSGLAMGMVGVSRPASGAEH
-224 RGRRGDLRG
+224 QMAHYWEMDALRR
-233 QRQGAGPA
+233 
-241 GAPGHPGCDRGA
+241 
-253 HPLWPGHGHGGR
+253 
-265 LPACLGGRST
+265 
-275 RWPTTGRWTP
+275 
-285 CAGGEE
+285 GEE

-306 ASLYEMAAEYLPQGF
+306 ASLYEMAVEYLPQGF

-371 LEQKGKLSP
+371 LEQKGQLISCAQE
-380 LRPGAGG
+380 LVARYYGG
-387 ALLRRLKIGKRKR
+387 
-400 RDYAFS
+400 
-406 GDRLPS
+406 
-412 AGGETGAALRHAA
+412 
-425 AGLRGAAG
+425 
-433 AHPHEI
+433 

>member
-35 GSGVMQELPGI
+35 GSSVIQELPGI
-46 LRDLGASHIFLVT
+46 LRDLGASHIFLVA

-74 LDQAGLSYHKRV
+74 LDQAGLAYHKRV

-133 GVPYVIAA
+133 GIPYVIAA

-185 PHAHRRLWGHHRE
+185 PMLTAGFGDIIGKFTSLADWRLSHQLNGEYYCPE
-198 VHLPGGLEAVPPAQ
+198 VAGVIEAAVETCAANAKALAQ
-212 RGILLPRGGGRH
+212 REPQAIQAVTEALILSGLAMGMVGVSRPASGAEH
-224 RGRRGDLRG
+224 QMAHYWEMDALRR
-233 QRQGAGPA
+233 
-241 GAPGHPGCDRGA
+241 
-253 HPLWPGHGHGGR
+253 
-265 LPACLGGRST
+265 
-275 RWPTTGRWTP
+275 
-285 CAGGEE
+285 GEE

-306 ASLYEMAAEYLPQGF
+306 ACLYEMAAEYLPQGF

-371 LEQKGKLSP
+371 LEQKGKLS
-380 LRPGAGG
+380 LCAQELVARYYGG
-387 ALLRRLKIGKRKR
+387 
-400 RDYAFS
+400 
-406 GDRLPS
+406 
-412 AGGETGAALRHAA
+412 
-425 AGLRGAAG
+425 
-433 AHPHEI
+433 

>member
-46 LRDLGASHIFLVT
+46 LRDLGASHIFLVA

-185 PHAHRRLWGHHRE
+185 PMLTAGFGDIIGKFTSLADWRLSHQLNGEYYCPE
-198 VHLPGGLEAVPPAQ
+198 VAGVIEAAVETCAANAKALAQ
-212 RGILLPRGGGRH
+212 REPQAIQAVTEALILSGLAMGMVGVSRPASGAEH
-224 RGRRGDLRG
+224 QMAHYWEMDALRR
-233 QRQGAGPA
+233 
-241 GAPGHPGCDRGA
+241 
-253 HPLWPGHGHGGR
+253 
-265 LPACLGGRST
+265 
-275 RWPTTGRWTP
+275 
-285 CAGGEE
+285 GEE

-371 LEQKGKLSP
+371 LEQKGQLISCAQE
-380 LRPGAGG
+380 LVERYYGG
-387 ALLRRLKIGKRKR
+387 
-400 RDYAFS
+400 
-406 GDRLPS
+406 
-412 AGGETGAALRHAA
+412 
-425 AGLRGAAG
+425 
-433 AHPHEI
+433 

>member
-35 GSGVMQELPGI
+35 GSGVIQELPGI
-46 LRDLGASHIFLVT
+46 LRDLGASHIFLVA

-74 LDQAGLSYHKRV
+74 LDQAGLAYHKRV

-133 GVPYVIAA
+133 GIPYVIAA

-185 PHAHRRLWGHHRE
+185 PMLTAGFGDIIGKFTSLADWRLSHQLNGEYYCPE
-198 VHLPGGLEAVPPAQ
+198 VAGVIEAAVETCAANAQALAQ
-212 RGILLPRGGGRH
+212 REPQAIQAVTEALILSGLAMGMVGASRPASGAEH
-224 RGRRGDLRG
+224 QMAHYWEMDALRR
-233 QRQGAGPA
+233 
-241 GAPGHPGCDRGA
+241 
-253 HPLWPGHGHGGR
+253 
-265 LPACLGGRST
+265 
-275 RWPTTGRWTP
+275 
-285 CAGGEE
+285 GEE

-371 LEQKGKLSP
+371 LEQKGQLISCAQE
-380 LRPGAGG
+380 LVERYYGG
-387 ALLRRLKIGKRKR
+387 
-400 RDYAFS
+400 
-406 GDRLPS
+406 
-412 AGGETGAALRHAA
+412 
-425 AGLRGAAG
+425 
-433 AHPHEI
+433 

>member
-35 GSGVMQELPGI
+35 GSGVIQELPGI
-46 LRDLGASHIFLVT
+46 LRDLGASHIFLVA

-74 LDQAGLSYHKRV
+74 LDQAGLAYHKRV

-133 GVPYVIAA
+133 GIPYVIAA

-185 PHAHRRLWGHHRE
+185 PMLTAGFGDIIGKFTSLADWRLSHQLNGEYYCPE
-198 VHLPGGLEAVPPAQ
+198 VAGVIEAAVETCAANAKALAQ
-212 RGILLPRGGGRH
+212 REPQAIQAVTEALILSGLAMGMVGVSRPASGAEH
-224 RGRRGDLRG
+224 QMAHYWEMDALRR
-233 QRQGAGPA
+233 
-241 GAPGHPGCDRGA
+241 
-253 HPLWPGHGHGGR
+253 
-265 LPACLGGRST
+265 
-275 RWPTTGRWTP
+275 
-285 CAGGEE
+285 GEE

-306 ASLYEMAAEYLPQGF
+306 ASLYEMAVEYLPQGF

-371 LEQKGKLSP
+371 LEQKGQLISCAQE
-380 LRPGAGG
+380 LVARYYGG
-387 ALLRRLKIGKRKR
+387 
-400 RDYAFS
+400 
-406 GDRLPS
+406 
-412 AGGETGAALRHAA
+412 
-425 AGLRGAAG
+425 
-433 AHPHEI
+433 

>member
-35 GSGVMQELPGI
+35 GSGVIQELPGI
-46 LRDLGASHIFLVT
+46 LRDLGASHIFLVA

-74 LDQAGLSYHKRV
+74 LDQAGLAYHKRV

-185 PHAHRRLWGHHRE
+185 PMLTAGFGDIIGKFTSLADWRLSHQLNGEYYCPE
-198 VHLPGGLEAVPPAQ
+198 VAGVIEAAVETCAANAQALAQ
-212 RGILLPRGGGRH
+212 REPQAIQAMTEALILSGLAMGMVGVSRPASGAEH
-224 RGRRGDLRG
+224 QMAHYWEMDALRR
-233 QRQGAGPA
+233 
-241 GAPGHPGCDRGA
+241 
-253 HPLWPGHGHGGR
+253 
-265 LPACLGGRST
+265 
-275 RWPTTGRWTP
+275 
-285 CAGGEE
+285 GEE

-371 LEQKGKLSP
+371 LEQKGKLS
-380 LRPGAGG
+380 LCAQELVARYYGG
-387 ALLRRLKIGKRKR
+387 
-400 RDYAFS
+400 
-406 GDRLPS
+406 
-412 AGGETGAALRHAA
+412 
-425 AGLRGAAG
+425 
-433 AHPHEI
+433 